1 MFPVY
6 GKVEAV
12 RMVFE
17 VIELVGLETGQKQ
30 VIFAE
35 YRNELVFR
43 GN

>member
-30 VIFAE
+30 VILAE